1 MEVVNSQEAQNR
13 FIFTIF
19 LTFSVQYNMENPVY
33 VTTGTK
39 SQKIDAVFE
48 PGTAPNAVAY
58 LGKPNQRYLWNDYL
72 IGPMRQKLHHDWTL
86 NVIHG
91 FVDQSN
97 ISVYG
102 SPVLLT
108 LIARR
113 SNRFAGTRFLKRG
126 ANFSGDVANEVETE
140 QIVMDSSISNL
151 EKSNVT
157 SFVQIRGSVPGE
169 IILTVY
175 FTCFGIFRLSLIFH
189 D

>member
-1 MEVVNSQEAQNR
+1 
-13 FIFTIF
+13 
-19 LTFSVQYNMENPVY
+19 MENPVY

-169 IILTVY
+169 IIFRILTVY
-175 FTCFGIFRLSLIFH
+175 FSTCFVCVKLLFQLNTIK
-189 D
+189 

>member
-1 MEVVNSQEAQNR
+1 M
-13 FIFTIF
+13 
-19 LTFSVQYNMENPVY
+19 
-33 VTTGTK
+33 
-39 SQKIDAVFE
+39 
-48 PGTAPNAVAY
+48 
-58 LGKPNQRYLWNDYL
+58 
-72 IGPMRQKLHHDWTL
+72 
-86 NVIHG
+86 
-91 FVDQSN
+91 DQSN

-169 IILTVY
+169 IIFRILTVY
-175 FTCFGIFRLSLIFH
+175 FTCFGFFRLSLIFH